1 MKRAL
6 KTIAGGVLV
15 VGFAVLVAA
24 NIYTGNWAVAAALVV
39 AVVGLVN

>member
-1 MKRAL
+1 MQRAL

-15 VGFAVLVAA
+15 VGFGVLVGV
-24 NIYTGNWAVAAALVV
+24 NLYTGNVAVAAALVV